1 MLGMGLSDFS
11 RQIAHPRTPH
21 VGPGSQE
28 KAAPVPVPENFQ
40 TQSVYE
46 QAEVVRDNVH
56 LECLPTK
63 IRRHI
68 LSMLKYEELKAL
80 VHASSVYH
88 QQYVLDRHYILFQ
101 CLKATLGGNI
111 IDACAVFQ
119 SGLAGFLETRNQEKI
134 IQFLESYRTHHHPS
148 HSLDTLTLDQLISMA
163 TFHFTIIKP
172 LVWYYPGWAMDNLS
186 REIKDPP
193 SHGLLSIIEE
203 TRLVRS
209 LYRFQLYCNL
219 FGVGRYPFRQR
230 LLKFSSVDF
239 LRLFLNTYEP
249 WEAEELVCI
258 HTFVAKN
265 FDKIFDG
272 IAWDVH
278 EDNPKFNVQDRPP
291 TPKGAF
297 DLEGQFFS
305 ISTLGSFIYCLST
318 TIDGLINKI

>member
-163 TFHFTIIKP
+163 TVGCGATRAHRRKGSIGSAMEGP
-172 LVWYYPGWAMDNLS
+172 LG
-186 REIKDPP
+186 E
-193 SHGLLSIIEE
+193 
-203 TRLVRS
+203 
-209 LYRFQLYCNL
+209 C
-219 FGVGRYPFRQR
+219 
-230 LLKFSSVDF
+230 
-239 LRLFLNTYEP
+239 
-249 WEAEELVCI
+249 
-258 HTFVAKN
+258 
-265 FDKIFDG
+265 
-272 IAWDVH
+272 
-278 EDNPKFNVQDRPP
+278 
-291 TPKGAF
+291 
-297 DLEGQFFS
+297 
-305 ISTLGSFIYCLST
+305 
-318 TIDGLINKI
+318 